1 MTVATFDLV
10 FPPSGNQGLE
20 LPGRSTSRT
29 EGVVLA
35 ARSNARKVRRYSY
48 ANRNAT
54 EGEAWRLMYLWDL
67 TFGALDLDFTDPE
80 SGDALRVT
88 FSEEPRWRRV
98 SAVRWELE
106 AELEEAL

>member
-1 MTVATFDLV
+1 MTVATFDLT
-10 FPPSGNQGLE
+10 FPPRGDAETE
-20 LPGRSTSRT
+20 LPGRSTSRS

-35 ARSNARKVRRYSY
+35 ARSNARKIRRYSY
-48 ANRNAT
+48 SNANAT
-54 EGEAWRLMYLWDL
+54 EGEAWRLMHLWDL
-67 TFGALDLDFTDPE
+67 TFGALDMDFTDPE
-80 SGDALRVT
+80 SGDSLRVT